1 MPSLWIVLGLFAV
14 LMSLVVLMYNGLVSS
29 RQLVDN
35 GWSDIEVQL
44 KRRADLIPQIVT
56 TVKAYAS
63 HEKQLFEDIAE
74 KRNKA
79 LAAGSDPAKR
89 GAAETDMGRPVTRM
103 MALAESYPAL
113 KANENFLDLQNELSE
128 TENKIEMARRFYNG
142 AVRQL
147 NTKVRTF
154 PILLIAG
161 PFGFT
166 LREYFKIEVADLDQP
181 LVDFRA

>member
-1 MPSLWIVLGLFAV
+1 MPSLWIVLGLIAV
-14 LMSLVVLMYNGLVSS
+14 LMSLVVVMYNSLVSA

-44 KRRADLIPQIVT
+44 KRRSDLIPQIIR

-63 HEKQLFEDIAE
+63 HERELFELVIE
-74 KRNKA
+74 RRSEA
-79 LAAGSDPAKR
+79 LKAGSDPAQR
-89 GAAETDMGRPVTRM
+89 GSAETAMAKPVARLV
-103 MALAESYPAL
+103 ALAEDYPAL
-113 KANENFLDLQNELSE
+113 KANENFLDLQDELSE
-128 TENKIEMARRFYNG
+128 TENKIELARRFYNG

-166 LREYFKIEVADLDQP
+166 QREYFRIDAADAEQP
-181 LVDFRA
+181 LVDFKA

>member
-1 MPSLWIVLGLFAV
+1 MPSLWIVLGLIAF
-14 LMSLVVLMYNGLVSS
+14 LMSLVVVMYNSLVSA

-44 KRRADLIPQIVT
+44 KRRADLIPQIIA
-56 TVKAYAS
+56 TVKGYAA
-63 HEKQLFEDIAE
+63 HEKELFSIVTE
-74 KRNKA
+74 KRSEA
-79 LAAGSDPAKR
+79 LSAGNDPAKR
-89 GAAETDMGRPVTRM
+89 GLAETKMARPVAKL
-103 MALAESYPAL
+103 MALAEDYPKL
-113 KANENFLDLQNELSE
+113 KANENFLDLQDELSE

-147 NTKVRTF
+147 NTRVRTF

-166 LREYFKIEVADLDQP
+166 QREYFRVDAADAEQP
-181 LVDFRA
+181 LVDFKA

>member
-1 MPSLWIVLGLFAV
+1 MPSLWIVLGLIAV
-14 LMSLVVLMYNGLVSS
+14 LMSLVVVMYNSLVSA

-44 KRRADLIPQIVT
+44 KRRADLIPQILR
-56 TVKAYAS
+56 TVKGYAA
-63 HEKQLFEDIAE
+63 HEKELFEIVTE
-74 KRNKA
+74 KRSEA
-79 LAAGSDPAKR
+79 LAAGNDPEKR
-89 GAAETDMGRPVTRM
+89 GDAETQMAKPVAKL
-103 MALAESYPAL
+103 MALAEDYPQL
-113 KANENFLDLQNELSE
+113 KANENFLDLQDELSE

-147 NTKVRTF
+147 NTRVKTF

-166 LREYFKIEVADLDQP
+166 HREYFRVDAADAEQP
-181 LVDFRA
+181 LVDFKA